1 MHTHTLLQ
9 KFFKNTYISQLK
21 MEFWDSS
28 KYLHLDW
35 SGMQLEVLKNIFIMA
50 KIYYTALN

>member
-35 SGMQLEVLKNIFIMA
+35 SGMQLEELKNTYLLWQKF
-50 KIYYTALN
+50 TTQL